1 MKKRDL
7 GESVEQKRF
16 FEAMP
21 SPKQDMGTRD
31 MTPLLPFVISGGKNT
46 ERYYFVHIS
55 NLTDYKFKIIP
66 EYFGDES
73 NYTEVFPKRIK
84 AILDKNADAKIFC
97 VFDWDTVFDN
107 QTNQEKHRAFESEIQ
122 ADIDDG
128 RVVLCPS
135 MPSIEY
141 WFLLHFKNHTSLI
154 KDNANVIGILAPYM
168 KDYFSSNKKLS
179 KTLKRGKFI
188 EFPQWVENLCSEGKL
203 ELAILRAES
212 NINIAKENDDLDN
225 QSYTFVYK
233 LFKH

>member
-97 VFDWDTVFDN
+97 IFDWDTVFDN
-107 QTNQEKHRAFESEIQ
+107 QTNQEKHRAFESKIQ

-128 RVVLCPS
+128 RVFFVRVCQALNIGSCCTS
-135 MPSIEY
+135 RII
-141 WFLLHFKNHTSLI
+141 LL
-154 KDNANVIGILAPYM
+154 
-168 KDYFSSNKKLS
+168 
-179 KTLKRGKFI
+179 
-188 EFPQWVENLCSEGKL
+188 
-203 ELAILRAES
+203 
-212 NINIAKENDDLDN
+212 
-225 QSYTFVYK
+225 
-233 LFKH
+233 